1 MRFEYSTAAGLTL
14 ILRYCNHSYHSLSWC
29 DCLEH
34 RCPFYFSVSLNT
46 FFHQFFF
53 AKVSFIARQFG
64 FIDHFI
70 MIFFSERP
78 FGYGPA
84 WLNMYCTCT
93 YDMYDIKNNSLAL
106 FNHFWE
112 TFSYICTEKL
122 KYRNDL
128 TLKNLYL

>member
-1 MRFEYSTAAGLTL
+1 
-14 ILRYCNHSYHSLSWC
+14 
-29 DCLEH
+29 
-34 RCPFYFSVSLNT
+34 
-46 FFHQFFF
+46 
-53 AKVSFIARQFG
+53 
-64 FIDHFI
+64 

-122 KYRNDL
+122 KYRTDL
-128 TLKNLYL
+128 TLKKFVFITNSTGYMFKKND